1 MADALAQQSRVAFA
15 GFGPTL
21 GRMNWFLGTRLGT
34 QSGALVGLL
43 MALSPGV
50 LLAESASGSPDAGSV
65 AGGGDGD
72 GVRGRPQNLF
82 RLSGEYVG
90 PSDLGE
96 GGSKVSFAQ
105 VGLQGQ
111 IPVPLM
117 GALSGNLGLGVQ
129 YRGYDIQ
136 DPETFFGGLE
146 APVDQVLAARIA
158 PGLSYRLNDRWRLF
172 ASGSWLYNGAV
183 GSSVSEATLWG
194 ASAGAFYQISDQ
206 FTLVGGFSFTERF
219 DQSNLYVPIL
229 GFRWRMDDRW
239 SLVAGDVATTLN
251 GPTLGAQLSCRLD
264 DRWTV
269 FGIGGYEG
277 TFTRLSDTSSIPD
290 GSLRYRSAAALVGAE
305 YAFVPGWVARVY
317 AGARIAQQY
326 TFRDAEGVDVANDT
340 TGTSPTAGFVLRA
353 AF

>member
-1 MADALAQQSRVAFA
+1 MKWIL
-15 GFGPTL
+15 PTVP
-21 GRMNWFLGTRLGT
+21 RP
-34 QSGALVGLL
+34 SA
-43 MALSPGV
+43 GV
-50 LLAESASGSPDAGSV
+50 LLGCLMAVVPCELNADEASGASSHVGMSNGAG
-65 AGGGDGD
+65 AGDGD
-72 GVRGRPQNLF
+72 GFQGRPQTLV

-111 IPVPLM
+111 IPFALV

-136 DPETFFGGLE
+136 DPGTFFGGLD

-158 PGLSYRLNDRWRLF
+158 PGLFYRLNDRWRLF

-194 ASAGAFYQISDQ
+194 GLAGVFYQVSDS
-206 FTLVGGFSFTERF
+206 FTLVGGFGFSERF
-219 DQSNLYVPIL
+219 DQSNLYIPVL
-229 GFRWRMDDRW
+229 GFRWRIDDRW
-239 SLVAGDVATTLN
+239 NLVAGDVATTIN
-251 GPTLGAQLSCRLD
+251 GPTLGAQLTYRLD
-264 DRWTV
+264 EQWRL
-269 FGIGGYEG
+269 FGIGGFEG
-277 TFTRLSDTSSIPD
+277 TFTRLSDESSIPD

-305 YAFVPGWVARVY
+305 YEFAPGWAARVY

-326 TFRDAEGVDVANDT
+326 TFRDADGTDVASDT

-353 AF
+353 SF